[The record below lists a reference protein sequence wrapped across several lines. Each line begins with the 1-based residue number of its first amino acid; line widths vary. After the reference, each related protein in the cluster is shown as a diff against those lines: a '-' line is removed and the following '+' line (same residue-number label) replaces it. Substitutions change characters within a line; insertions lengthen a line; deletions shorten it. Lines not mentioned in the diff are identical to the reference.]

1 MLPKIDHHPVNWVD
15 GMKISRKH
23 FSDFEHFV
31 SDHLRDV
38 SAVNLTTYNYGLLA
52 SDAPDFSLR
61 VITDQNQNI
70 RVQLTNCRAITGAG
84 CRIDIIGGQL
94 ELSTSLP
101 ALMEKYNIA
110 MADELQ
116 FLVVLSV
123 DLFARQPE
131 GLPANN
137 EPFPRPPFTLPTYQL
152 TVVPGFQYEA
162 NGSTGRSNG
171 LVNQAAYA
179 SASFESYHLIVGQ
192 LNCSYGQLSND
203 ESFIPACTAVSAHV
217 GLATWVDQSAKL
229 FAELQRDSYRIV
241 TKVIRKRRT
250 QEAFK
255 AGPLAELIRVL
266 AEQVAHSLDDVL
278 NHLQYG
284 GGEQPPQ
291 AYLKVIGRATRN
303 LRTTLDCLAEE
314 DKNAPALGRELVLP
328 YFQSWTNIEPARLEA
343 AINDLIAYP
352 YQHTRVADHLK
363 AVNRCWD
370 LMQQI
375 FRKMTELEYIG
386 QENTDYDF
394 DTQRKSTHKSDIHS
408 ERVND
413 PFSGGYSFQ

>member
-31 SDHLRDV
+31 SDYLRDG
-38 SAVNLTTYNYGLLA
+38 SAVNLTSFNYGLLA

-61 VITDQNQNI
+61 VITDQSQNV

-94 ELSTSLP
+94 ELATSLS
-101 ALMEKYNIA
+101 AILEKYNIP

-116 FLVVLSV
+116 FLIVLSV

-152 TVVPGFQYEA
+152 TIVPGFQYEA
-162 NGSTGRSNG
+162 AGAAGRNGSAGYAG
-171 LVNQAAYA
+171 YA

-192 LNCSYGQLSND
+192 LNCKFGQLSND
-203 ESFIPACTAVSAHV
+203 DQFIPACQAIQAHV
-217 GLATWVDQSAKL
+217 GLSAWVDQSAKL

-266 AEQVAHSLDDVL
+266 AEQVAHSLDEVL
-278 NHLQYG
+278 NHLQFG
-284 GGEQPPQ
+284 GKEQPPL
-291 AYLKVIGRATRN
+291 AYLKAIVRATRN
-303 LRTTLDCLAEE
+303 LKTTLDCLAEE

-343 AINDLIAYP
+343 AINELITHP
-352 YQHTRVADHLK
+352 YQHTRVAEHLN

-370 LMQQI
+370 LIQQI

-394 DTQRKSTHKSDIHS
+394 DTVRKSTHKSDVHS

-413 PFSGGYSFQ
+413 PFGGYSFQ